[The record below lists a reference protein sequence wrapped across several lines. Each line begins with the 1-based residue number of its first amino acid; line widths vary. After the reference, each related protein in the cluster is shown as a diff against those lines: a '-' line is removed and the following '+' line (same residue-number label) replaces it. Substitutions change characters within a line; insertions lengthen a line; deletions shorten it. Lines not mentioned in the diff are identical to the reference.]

1 MRFIHIADLHL
12 GSSPEAEFLWGKNR
26 AEEIWDS
33 FAAVIDACNEKEI
46 DLLVIAGDL
55 FDRPPVW
62 ADLDRAAKLFARL
75 TATEVVMIAG
85 ASDYITEDS
94 PWKTYPWQSWVH
106 MLSDKHCMN
115 VQLGNI
121 NTSVH
126 GCSYYAPTEGKPY
139 LEDARPDK
147 ESEYQ
152 ILLGYTGD
160 DNHMPADLSELS
172 EKGFDYI
179 ALGYEHKASVM
190 QNMHIAYA
198 GSLEPLSVQE
208 TGKHGFI
215 LGEINEENTTIRF
228 VPFACREY
236 INIKVRLSS
245 DITEDELGLDVPRN
259 ELGHRYY
266 TRDNIKQF
274 LRIKELKEKGYQL
287 RAIRDMLHSDAHGE
301 PVNPSDTAS
310 GGKSVQPVNYP
321 NIADQAVKQE
331 MSGYNPA
338 YNDELDRYNHTYRSR
353 TADERMDEF
362 RELMSNI
369 VGRAIAL
376 NNEELSQQI
385 STEVQERILKE
396 MNYLMREQDIA
407 QEERYKKL
415 DAAIRG
421 NLRRKGLFAR
431 KKNVD
436 RPVDTK
442 ISATDTPGKKGRDKK
457 HTHELKPV
465 RL

>member
-46 DLLVIAGDL
+46 DLLLIAGDL

-115 VQLGNI
+115 VQLVNI

-152 ILLGYTGD
+152 ILLCYTGD

-190 QNMHIAYA
+190 QSMHMAYA

-215 LGEINEENTTIRF
+215 LGEINEDSTTIRF

-245 DITEDELGLDVPRN
+245 DITEEELEEKLTAAINQYGS
-259 ELGHRYY
+259 
-266 TRDNIKQF
+266 DNIFTISLEGRYQP
-274 LRIKELKEKGYQL
+274 KEPYDRARLLALGNVADVKDGTMPDYNLVALLDEHKDDMIGMYLEEFLKE
-287 RAIRDMLHSDAHGE
+287 
-301 PVNPSDTAS
+301 
-310 GGKSVQPVNYP
+310 
-321 NIADQAVKQE
+321 
-331 MSGYNPA
+331 PA
-338 YNDELDRYNHTYRSR
+338 G
-353 TADERMDEF
+353 A
-362 RELMSNI
+362 
-369 VGRAIAL
+369 
-376 NNEELSQQI
+376 
-385 STEVQERILKE
+385 
-396 MNYLMREQDIA
+396 REQKA
-407 QEERYKKL
+407 LYC
-415 DAAIRG
+415 
-421 NLRRKGLFAR
+421 GLEALLNAVQKTR
-431 KKNVD
+431 
-436 RPVDTK
+436 
-442 ISATDTPGKKGRDKK
+442 
-457 HTHELKPV
+457 
-465 RL
+465 

>member
-46 DLLVIAGDL
+46 DLLLIAGDL

-115 VQLGNI
+115 VQLVNI

-190 QNMHIAYA
+190 QSMHMAYA
-198 GSLEPLSVQE
+198 GSLDPLSVQE
-208 TGKHGFI
+208 TVKHGFI
-215 LGEINEENTTIRF
+215 LGEINEDSTTIRF

-245 DITEDELGLDVPRN
+245 DITEDELEEKLTVAINQYG
-259 ELGHRYY
+259 
-266 TRDNIKQF
+266 RDNIFTISLEGRYQP
-274 LRIKELKEKGYQL
+274 KEPYDRARLLALGNVADVKDGTMPDYNLVALLDEHKDDMIGMYLEEFLKE
-287 RAIRDMLHSDAHGE
+287 
-301 PVNPSDTAS
+301 
-310 GGKSVQPVNYP
+310 
-321 NIADQAVKQE
+321 
-331 MSGYNPA
+331 PA
-338 YNDELDRYNHTYRSR
+338 GT
-353 TADERMDEF
+353 
-362 RELMSNI
+362 
-369 VGRAIAL
+369 
-376 NNEELSQQI
+376 
-385 STEVQERILKE
+385 
-396 MNYLMREQDIA
+396 REQKA
-407 QEERYKKL
+407 LYC
-415 DAAIRG
+415 
-421 NLRRKGLFAR
+421 GLEALLNAVQ
-431 KKNVD
+431 K
-436 RPVDTK
+436 TQ
-442 ISATDTPGKKGRDKK
+442 
-457 HTHELKPV
+457 
-465 RL
+465 

>member
-46 DLLVIAGDL
+46 DLLLIAGDL

-115 VQLGNI
+115 VQMGNI

-245 DITEDELGLDVPRN
+245 DITEDELEEKLTAAINQYGS
-259 ELGHRYY
+259 
-266 TRDNIKQF
+266 DNIFTISLEGRYQP
-274 LRIKELKEKGYQL
+274 KEPYDRVRLLALGNVAYVKDGTMPDYNLVALLDEHKDDMIGMYLEEFLKE
-287 RAIRDMLHSDAHGE
+287 
-301 PVNPSDTAS
+301 
-310 GGKSVQPVNYP
+310 
-321 NIADQAVKQE
+321 
-331 MSGYNPA
+331 PA
-338 YNDELDRYNHTYRSR
+338 GT
-353 TADERMDEF
+353 
-362 RELMSNI
+362 
-369 VGRAIAL
+369 
-376 NNEELSQQI
+376 
-385 STEVQERILKE
+385 
-396 MNYLMREQDIA
+396 REQKA
-407 QEERYKKL
+407 LYC
-415 DAAIRG
+415 
-421 NLRRKGLFAR
+421 GLEALLNAVQKTR
-431 KKNVD
+431 
-436 RPVDTK
+436 
-442 ISATDTPGKKGRDKK
+442 
-457 HTHELKPV
+457 
-465 RL
+465 

>member
-46 DLLVIAGDL
+46 DLLLIAGDL

-190 QNMHIAYA
+190 QSMHIAYA
-198 GSLEPLSVQE
+198 GSLEPLSVHE

-215 LGEINEENTTIRF
+215 LGEINEDSTTIRF

-245 DITEDELGLDVPRN
+245 DITEEELEEKLAAAINQYGS
-259 ELGHRYY
+259 
-266 TRDNIKQF
+266 DNIFTISLEGRYQP
-274 LRIKELKEKGYQL
+274 KEPYD
-287 RAIRDMLHSDAHGE
+287 RARLLALGNVADVKDGTMPDYNLVALLDEHKDDMIGMYR
-301 PVNPSDTAS
+301 
-310 GGKSVQPVNYP
+310 KS
-321 NIADQAVKQE
+321 
-331 MSGYNPA
+331 
-338 YNDELDRYNHTYRSR
+338 
-353 TADERMDEF
+353 F
-362 RELMSNI
+362 
-369 VGRAIAL
+369 
-376 NNEELSQQI
+376 
-385 STEVQERILKE
+385 
-396 MNYLMREQDIA
+396 
-407 QEERYKKL
+407 
-415 DAAIRG
+415 
-421 NLRRKGLFAR
+421 
-431 KKNVD
+431 
-436 RPVDTK
+436 
-442 ISATDTPGKKGRDKK
+442 
-457 HTHELKPV
+457 
-465 RL
+465 

>member
-46 DLLVIAGDL
+46 DLLLIAGDL

-126 GCSYYAPTEGKPY
+126 GCSYYAPTECKPY

-215 LGEINEENTTIRF
+215 LGEINEESTTIRF

-245 DITEDELGLDVPRN
+245 DITEEELEEKLTAAINQYGS
-259 ELGHRYY
+259 
-266 TRDNIKQF
+266 DNIFTISLEGRYQP
-274 LRIKELKEKGYQL
+274 KEPYDRARLLALGNVADVKDGTMPDYNLVALLDEHKDDMIGMYLEEFLKE
-287 RAIRDMLHSDAHGE
+287 
-301 PVNPSDTAS
+301 
-310 GGKSVQPVNYP
+310 
-321 NIADQAVKQE
+321 
-331 MSGYNPA
+331 PA
-338 YNDELDRYNHTYRSR
+338 G
-353 TADERMDEF
+353 A
-362 RELMSNI
+362 
-369 VGRAIAL
+369 
-376 NNEELSQQI
+376 
-385 STEVQERILKE
+385 
-396 MNYLMREQDIA
+396 REQKA
-407 QEERYKKL
+407 LYC
-415 DAAIRG
+415 
-421 NLRRKGLFAR
+421 GLEALLNAVQKTR
-431 KKNVD
+431 
-436 RPVDTK
+436 
-442 ISATDTPGKKGRDKK
+442 
-457 HTHELKPV
+457 
-465 RL
+465 

>member
-1 MRFIHIADLHL
+1 M
-12 GSSPEAEFLWGKNR
+12 
-26 AEEIWDS
+26 
-33 FAAVIDACNEKEI
+33 IDACNEKEI
-46 DLLVIAGDL
+46 DLLLIAGDL

-190 QNMHIAYA
+190 QSMHMAYA

-215 LGEINEENTTIRF
+215 LGEINEDSTTIRF

-245 DITEDELGLDVPRN
+245 DITEDELEEKLTAAINQYGS
-259 ELGHRYY
+259 
-266 TRDNIKQF
+266 DNIFTISLEGRYQP
-274 LRIKELKEKGYQL
+274 KEPYDRARLLALGNVADVKDGTMPDYNLVALLDEHKDDMIGMYLEEFLKE
-287 RAIRDMLHSDAHGE
+287 
-301 PVNPSDTAS
+301 
-310 GGKSVQPVNYP
+310 
-321 NIADQAVKQE
+321 
-331 MSGYNPA
+331 PA
-338 YNDELDRYNHTYRSR
+338 G
-353 TADERMDEF
+353 A
-362 RELMSNI
+362 
-369 VGRAIAL
+369 
-376 NNEELSQQI
+376 
-385 STEVQERILKE
+385 
-396 MNYLMREQDIA
+396 REQKA
-407 QEERYKKL
+407 LYC
-415 DAAIRG
+415 
-421 NLRRKGLFAR
+421 GLEALLNAVQKTR
-431 KKNVD
+431 
-436 RPVDTK
+436 
-442 ISATDTPGKKGRDKK
+442 
-457 HTHELKPV
+457 
-465 RL
+465 

>member
-1 MRFIHIADLHL
+1 M
-12 GSSPEAEFLWGKNR
+12 
-26 AEEIWDS
+26 
-33 FAAVIDACNEKEI
+33 IDACNEKEI
-46 DLLVIAGDL
+46 DLLLIAGDL

-75 TATEVVMIAG
+75 TTTEVVMIAG

-190 QNMHIAYA
+190 QSMHMAYA

-215 LGEINEENTTIRF
+215 LGEINEDSTTIRF

-245 DITEDELGLDVPRN
+245 DITEDELEEKLTAAINQYG
-259 ELGHRYY
+259 
-266 TRDNIKQF
+266 RDNIFTISLEGRYQP
-274 LRIKELKEKGYQL
+274 KEPYDRARLLALGNVADVKDGTMPDYNLVALLDEHKDDMIGMYLEEFLKE
-287 RAIRDMLHSDAHGE
+287 
-301 PVNPSDTAS
+301 
-310 GGKSVQPVNYP
+310 
-321 NIADQAVKQE
+321 
-331 MSGYNPA
+331 PA
-338 YNDELDRYNHTYRSR
+338 GT
-353 TADERMDEF
+353 
-362 RELMSNI
+362 
-369 VGRAIAL
+369 
-376 NNEELSQQI
+376 
-385 STEVQERILKE
+385 
-396 MNYLMREQDIA
+396 REQKA
-407 QEERYKKL
+407 LYC
-415 DAAIRG
+415 
-421 NLRRKGLFAR
+421 GLEALLNAVQ
-431 KKNVD
+431 K
-436 RPVDTK
+436 TQ
-442 ISATDTPGKKGRDKK
+442 
-457 HTHELKPV
+457 
-465 RL
+465 

>member
-46 DLLVIAGDL
+46 DLLLIAGDL
-55 FDRPPVW
+55 FERPPVW

-190 QNMHIAYA
+190 QSMHMAYA

-215 LGEINEENTTIRF
+215 LGEINEDSTTIRF

-245 DITEDELGLDVPRN
+245 DITEDELEEKLTAAINQYG
-259 ELGHRYY
+259 
-266 TRDNIKQF
+266 RDNIFTISLEGRYQP
-274 LRIKELKEKGYQL
+274 KEPYDRARLLALGNVADVKDGTMPDYNLVALLDEHKDDMIGMYLEEFLKE
-287 RAIRDMLHSDAHGE
+287 
-301 PVNPSDTAS
+301 
-310 GGKSVQPVNYP
+310 
-321 NIADQAVKQE
+321 
-331 MSGYNPA
+331 PA
-338 YNDELDRYNHTYRSR
+338 GT
-353 TADERMDEF
+353 
-362 RELMSNI
+362 
-369 VGRAIAL
+369 
-376 NNEELSQQI
+376 
-385 STEVQERILKE
+385 
-396 MNYLMREQDIA
+396 REQKA
-407 QEERYKKL
+407 LYC
-415 DAAIRG
+415 
-421 NLRRKGLFAR
+421 GLEALLNAVQ
-431 KKNVD
+431 K
-436 RPVDTK
+436 TQ
-442 ISATDTPGKKGRDKK
+442 
-457 HTHELKPV
+457 
-465 RL
+465 

>member
-46 DLLVIAGDL
+46 DLLLIAGDL

-190 QNMHIAYA
+190 QSMHMAYA

-215 LGEINEENTTIRF
+215 LGEINEDSTTIRF

-245 DITEDELGLDVPRN
+245 DITEEELEKYESRESTLQEQKDQAN
-259 ELGHRYY
+259 TEAELEEKLAAAINQYGS
-266 TRDNIKQF
+266 DNIFTISLEGRYQP
-274 LRIKELKEKGYQL
+274 KEPYDRARLLALGNVADVKDGTLPDYNLVALLDEHKDDMIGMYLEEFLKE
-287 RAIRDMLHSDAHGE
+287 
-301 PVNPSDTAS
+301 
-310 GGKSVQPVNYP
+310 
-321 NIADQAVKQE
+321 
-331 MSGYNPA
+331 PA
-338 YNDELDRYNHTYRSR
+338 GT
-353 TADERMDEF
+353 
-362 RELMSNI
+362 
-369 VGRAIAL
+369 
-376 NNEELSQQI
+376 
-385 STEVQERILKE
+385 
-396 MNYLMREQDIA
+396 REQKA
-407 QEERYKKL
+407 LYC
-415 DAAIRG
+415 
-421 NLRRKGLFAR
+421 GLEALLNAVQ
-431 KKNVD
+431 K
-436 RPVDTK
+436 TQ
-442 ISATDTPGKKGRDKK
+442 
-457 HTHELKPV
+457 
-465 RL
+465 

>member
-46 DLLVIAGDL
+46 DLLLIAGDL

-115 VQLGNI
+115 VQMGNI

-126 GCSYYAPTEGKPY
+126 GCSYYALTEGKPY

-245 DITEDELGLDVPRN
+245 DITEDELEEKLTAAINQYG
-259 ELGHRYY
+259 
-266 TRDNIKQF
+266 RDNIFTISLEGRYQP
-274 LRIKELKEKGYQL
+274 KEPYDRARLLALGNVADVKDGTMPDYNLVALLDEHKDDMIGMYLEEFLKE
-287 RAIRDMLHSDAHGE
+287 
-301 PVNPSDTAS
+301 
-310 GGKSVQPVNYP
+310 
-321 NIADQAVKQE
+321 
-331 MSGYNPA
+331 PA
-338 YNDELDRYNHTYRSR
+338 G
-353 TADERMDEF
+353 A
-362 RELMSNI
+362 
-369 VGRAIAL
+369 
-376 NNEELSQQI
+376 
-385 STEVQERILKE
+385 
-396 MNYLMREQDIA
+396 REQKA
-407 QEERYKKL
+407 LYC
-415 DAAIRG
+415 
-421 NLRRKGLFAR
+421 GLEALLNAVQKTR
-431 KKNVD
+431 
-436 RPVDTK
+436 
-442 ISATDTPGKKGRDKK
+442 
-457 HTHELKPV
+457 
-465 RL
+465 

>member
-46 DLLVIAGDL
+46 DLLLIAGDL

-115 VQLGNI
+115 VQMGNI

-126 GCSYYAPTEGKPY
+126 GCSYYALTEGKPY

-245 DITEDELGLDVPRN
+245 DITEDELEEKLTAAINQYGS
-259 ELGHRYY
+259 
-266 TRDNIKQF
+266 DNIFTISLEGRYQP
-274 LRIKELKEKGYQL
+274 KEPYDRARLLALGNVADVKDGTMPDYNLVALLDEHKDDMIGMYLEEFLKE
-287 RAIRDMLHSDAHGE
+287 
-301 PVNPSDTAS
+301 
-310 GGKSVQPVNYP
+310 
-321 NIADQAVKQE
+321 
-331 MSGYNPA
+331 PA
-338 YNDELDRYNHTYRSR
+338 G
-353 TADERMDEF
+353 A
-362 RELMSNI
+362 
-369 VGRAIAL
+369 
-376 NNEELSQQI
+376 
-385 STEVQERILKE
+385 
-396 MNYLMREQDIA
+396 REQKA
-407 QEERYKKL
+407 LYC
-415 DAAIRG
+415 
-421 NLRRKGLFAR
+421 GLEALLNAVQ
-431 KKNVD
+431 K
-436 RPVDTK
+436 TQ
-442 ISATDTPGKKGRDKK
+442 
-457 HTHELKPV
+457 
-465 RL
+465 